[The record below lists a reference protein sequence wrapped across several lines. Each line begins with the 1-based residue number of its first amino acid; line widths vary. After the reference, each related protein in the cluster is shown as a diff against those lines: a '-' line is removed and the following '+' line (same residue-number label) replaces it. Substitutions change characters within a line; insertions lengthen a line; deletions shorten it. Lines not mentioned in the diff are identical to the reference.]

1 MDPAGKLLNSL
12 PSLERL
18 ESVDQKL
25 RRSWKSAVGATI
37 ANHSQVLQLRDKTL
51 LVTVEDAVWKSQL
64 EQMRFQILDRI
75 RTSSGVSEIKWLNF
89 RVSPPRIRPQVVQAP
104 LFAADEAD
112 RIQDP
117 LLRRIYK
124 SSRRK
129 AQA

>member
-37 ANHSQVLQLRDKTL
+37 ANHSQILQLRDKTL
-51 LVTVEDAVWKSQL
+51 VVTVEDAVWKSQL
-64 EQMRFQILDRI
+64 EHMRFQILDRI
-75 RTSSGVSEIKWLNF
+75 RASSGVAEIRWLNF
-89 RVSPPRIRPQVVQAP
+89 RVSPPRIRPQVAQAP

-124 SSRRK
+124 NSRRK